1 MAATSVGRQRCE
13 KCGSRRVRRARED
26 EAVKPPWRAPSSMG
40 VAGESAASWR
50 GEAER
55 GRAVADW
62 SRGGSKGKG
71 EEAAGRRRSF
81 IFLN

>member
-1 MAATSVGRQRCE
+1 
-13 KCGSRRVRRARED
+13 
-26 EAVKPPWRAPSSMG
+26 MG